1 MPVVDLHGRFLRIVQ
16 NDFWPAPREE
26 RSAAALCMWT
36 SFAALFAIRPSAI
49 AAFARCVVTPCCRDF
64 ELIA

>member
-1 MPVVDLHGRFLRIVQ
+1 
-16 NDFWPAPREE
+16 
-26 RSAAALCMWT
+26 MWT